1 MLSCVPYSNRGS
13 PKHDYSVGQFSG
25 ACRSCLLS
33 LIMHMFMF
41 DGCLQGTVTET
52 DCQLLVAVKQV
63 DCVVEDL

>member
-1 MLSCVPYSNRGS
+1 MHSCFPYSNRGS

-33 LIMHMFMF
+33 LIMHTFVF
-41 DGCLQGTVTET
+41 DAFIQGTVTEN
-52 DCQLLVAVKQV
+52 DWQLLVVVRQV